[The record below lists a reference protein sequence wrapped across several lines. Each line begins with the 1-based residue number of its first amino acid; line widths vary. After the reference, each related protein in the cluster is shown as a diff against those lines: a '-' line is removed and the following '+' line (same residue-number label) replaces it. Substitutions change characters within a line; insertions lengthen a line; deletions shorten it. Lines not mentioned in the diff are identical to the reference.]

1 MEVMEAIE
9 TVETVETVEAVEA
22 VEAIEAIEA
31 IEATAVRLP
40 GEGGRSAGK
49 PNRAMPAGGAG
60 MSGERMRSA

>member
-1 MEVMEAIE
+1 MEVMEVMEAIE
-9 TVETVETVEAVEA
+9 AIEAIEAV
-22 VEAIEAIEA
+22 EAIEA

>member
-1 MEVMEAIE
+1 MEVMEVMEATE
-9 TVETVETVEAVEA
+9 T
-22 VEAIEAIEA
+22 IEAIETIET

>member
-9 TVETVETVEAVEA
+9 TVETVETV
-22 VEAIEAIEA
+22 EAIEA

>member
-1 MEVMEAIE
+1 MEVMEVMEATETIEAIE
-9 TVETVETVEAVEA
+9 TIETIEAVEA
-22 VEAIEAIEA
+22 VEA

>member
-1 MEVMEAIE
+1 MEVM
-9 TVETVETVEAVEA
+9 
-22 VEAIEAIEA
+22 EAIEA

>member
-22 VEAIEAIEA
+22 VEAIEA

>member
-1 MEVMEAIE
+1 MEAIE

>member
-1 MEVMEAIE
+1 MEVMEATETIEAIE
-9 TVETVETVEAVEA
+9 TIETIEAV
-22 VEAIEAIEA
+22 EAIEA

>member
-1 MEVMEAIE
+1 MEVMEVME
-9 TVETVETVEAVEA
+9 VM
-22 VEAIEAIEA
+22 EA

-60 MSGERMRSA
+60 MSGERMKSA

>member
-9 TVETVETVEAVEA
+9 AIEAMEVM
-22 VEAIEAIEA
+22 EAIEA